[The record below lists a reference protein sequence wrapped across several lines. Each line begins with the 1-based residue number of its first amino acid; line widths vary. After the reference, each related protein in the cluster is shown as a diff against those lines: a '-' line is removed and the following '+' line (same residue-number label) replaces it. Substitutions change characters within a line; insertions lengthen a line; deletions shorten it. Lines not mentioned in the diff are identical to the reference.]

1 MVGIQHHGLV
11 VLMLLLLR
19 LHATACRA
27 NEEVIVMAMLVER
40 AWSAAAVMRIN
51 GGPYSSCSLHLIKL
65 VDLLDLLFWRERFEL
80 LDDDIVVIRHLKIGQ
95 EVLTSGASTPSRRP
109 LS

>member
-1 MVGIQHHGLV
+1 MVGIQHHGRV
-11 VLMLLLLR
+11 VLMVLLLWLCG
-19 LHATACRA
+19 ATCRA
-27 NEEVIVMAMLVER
+27 SEEVIVMTMMVER
-40 AWSAAAVMRIN
+40 AWSAAAVMRIC

-80 LDDDIVVIRHLKIGQ
+80 LHDDIVVIRHLKIGQ
-95 EVLTSGASTPSRRP
+95 EVLTSGASTSSRRP